1 MKKID
6 LLLFHA
12 YPHGRQVNIY
22 PKLTI
27 ILYANV
33 IYSSF
38 DFLKISRICETTRSA
53 ASFVLK

>member
-1 MKKID
+1 MKNI
-6 LLLFHA
+6 LSYIFPA

-33 IYSSF
+33 IYSAF
-38 DFLKISRICETTRSA
+38 DFLRISRICEATRSA
-53 ASFVLK
+53 APFVLK